1 MALKRNFISFYS
13 EFRFCFLFWPALME
27 NIFISWMLQT
37 FVTFQLKIFCFM
49 SNPCKL
55 NRINFISVYS
65 KVKKKTRENLSN
77 FTTVDHST
85 RMKKGPQWR
94 ISVEEKNMK
103 NRKTFWFHHASSQE
117 YERYQKK
124 IQFERIQLSMQ
135 CGSETESMMIR
146 KYPFI
151 SHSIHFRLLI
161 QFSIAT
167 MFIFS
172 SAINGNLSLTYVHEF
187 NLGTTCAKKI
197 QKLTNCGKTPEVLLT
212 YELKF

>member
-1 MALKRNFISFYS
+1 MCVVNEERHSILLSFSISIDKTSRRETFSFEAKGSREMALKKNFISFYS

-37 FVTFQLKIFCFM
+37 FVTFQLKILRFM

-124 IQFERIQLSMQ
+124 
-135 CGSETESMMIR
+135 
-146 KYPFI
+146 
-151 SHSIHFRLLI
+151 
-161 QFSIAT
+161 FSLK
-167 MFIFS
+167 
-172 SAINGNLSLTYVHEF
+172 GF
-187 NLGTTCAKKI
+187 NWACNVAAK
-197 QKLTNCGKTPEVLLT
+197 QKAWW
-212 YELKF
+212 

>member
-1 MALKRNFISFYS
+1 MDVANICDFSV
-13 EFRFCFLFWPALME
+13 ENFLFYVQPLQAQPYQFHFCLFKSKKE
-27 NIFISWMLQT
+27 NERKFIKFYNCWSLNEDEKRSTMT
-37 FVTFQLKIFCFM
+37 NFCWRKEHEE
-49 SNPCKL
+49 SK
-55 NRINFISVYS
+55 NFLIPSCLLPEVW
-65 KVKKKTRENLSN
+65 EI
-77 FTTVDHST
+77 
-85 RMKKGPQWR
+85 P
-94 ISVEEKNMK
+94 E
-103 NRKTFWFHHASSQE
+103 
-117 YERYQKK
+117 K

-167 MFIFS
+167 MFLFS